1 MIDMTKGSEIKVLF
15 RFMIPM
21 LIGNLFQQVY
31 NMVDSVIVGKYI
43 GANALGAVG
52 SVGSVQFFFFSL
64 CVGLGSGISVLAA
77 QYFGAGR
84 TEEVKKIIGNAVYI
98 TGASGI
104 VMGGCGLILAEPLL
118 GFMNTPAANLQDAL
132 TYMKIVCGT
141 TVIVAGYNTVSG
153 ILRALGDARTP
164 LYFLIISSVINV
176 ILDLLF
182 VITFGWGVAG
192 AAWATVTAQ
201 FFALCGTVI
210 VSVVKNP
217 YFHLQR
223 KHIEV
228 DWRIIQKTTRM
239 GIPLAAQN
247 AMLSVSG
254 IALQSV
260 VNSFGTVVMAA
271 YTAYGRVEQ
280 LVTQPYGSL
289 GVAVST
295 FAGQNVGA
303 GNYERVKKGCRRSV
317 YLVLGFSAVL
327 FLVMLLFGENI
338 AAIFVNDPEVI
349 QIGARGL
356 RITSLVYAVLG
367 MIYIFRAVLN
377 GAGDVIFSMFNG
389 IIEVVSRIAFAY
401 ILTAIPAVGV
411 WGIWYTNACTWI
423 LAAGVCVI
431 RYCGN
436 KWKKNQIE
444 EGKR

>member
-182 VITFGWGVAG
+182 VITLKWTGALFRKRPGWGFR
-192 AAWATVTAQ
+192 WLHRMQ
-201 FFALCGTVI
+201 CFLYPALHC
-210 VSVVKNP
+210 
-217 YFHLQR
+217 
-223 KHIEV
+223 
-228 DWRIIQKTTRM
+228 
-239 GIPLAAQN
+239 
-247 AMLSVSG
+247 
-254 IALQSV
+254 
-260 VNSFGTVVMAA
+260 
-271 YTAYGRVEQ
+271 RV
-280 LVTQPYGSL
+280 
-289 GVAVST
+289 
-295 FAGQNVGA
+295 
-303 GNYERVKKGCRRSV
+303 
-317 YLVLGFSAVL
+317 
-327 FLVMLLFGENI
+327 
-338 AAIFVNDPEVI
+338 
-349 QIGARGL
+349 
-356 RITSLVYAVLG
+356 
-367 MIYIFRAVLN
+367 
-377 GAGDVIFSMFNG
+377 
-389 IIEVVSRIAFAY
+389 
-401 ILTAIPAVGV
+401 
-411 WGIWYTNACTWI
+411 W
-423 LAAGVCVI
+423 
-431 RYCGN
+431 
-436 KWKKNQIE
+436 
-444 EGKR
+444 